1 MSIIEEKLLE
11 TVCKEM
17 GWFWSP
23 KANSSG
29 SDRERERERVELACF
44 Y

>member
-11 TVCKEM
+11 TVRKEM
-17 GWFWSP
+17 GWFWRP

-29 SDRERERERVELACF
+29 SERERERVELSCF